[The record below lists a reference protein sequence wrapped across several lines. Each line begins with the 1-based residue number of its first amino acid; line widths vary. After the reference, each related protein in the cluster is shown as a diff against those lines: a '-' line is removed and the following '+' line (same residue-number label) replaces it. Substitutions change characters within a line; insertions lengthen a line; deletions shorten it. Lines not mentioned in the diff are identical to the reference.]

1 MQFFNEFFSVLKTFK
16 NQRNHSYLMTLH
28 RKSTKLKGLDSAL
41 QQNHDYATLYA
52 FEYIKRHWELSRRL
66 DNVTSATAQRFMVAG
81 APS

>member
-28 RKSTKLKGLDSAL
+28 RKSTKLKGLDSTL

-52 FEYIKRHWELSRRL
+52 FEYIKRHWELNRRL
-66 DNVTSATAQRFMVAG
+66 DNVTSATAQRFMVAS